1 MIGGIFL
8 CASTNPVLTKT
19 NPIKIGA
26 TTISED
32 ESLAE
37 RSLDE
42 IKDVLMHSY
51 PEVAH
56 ATVNTRTSEDGTQ
69 IIEFLPKPGRKG

>member
-1 MIGGIFL
+1 MTEQTNNMQPRIF
-8 CASTNPVLTKT
+8 
-19 NPIKIGA
+19 KIGA